1 MPHTPP
7 TRDELASLYL
17 DQLPYPPYPV
27 QEEALLSY
35 FTSDEGVLVCAP
47 TGTGKTLI
55 AEAALFEALHTGR
68 RAYYTTPL
76 IALTEQKLVEMQA
89 AAVRWGFSA
98 DQVGLVTGHRRVNPD
113 APILVVVAEILF
125 NRLLH
130 SRSLAWQPAAEASGA
145 DAEKRSPGE
154 RSLPDRAGILP
165 AGSIADQAASS
176 LTRQA
181 LFSAA
186 PPAELLPRALD
197 FSDVCA
203 VVMDEFH
210 QFADPERGIVWELTL
225 GLLPPHVRLLLLSA
239 TVGNAVE
246 FLQWL
251 KAAHGRSLAL
261 VQSQQ
266 RKVPLEYH
274 WVEDRLLPEQL
285 EAMAEGDEARRLT
298 PALVFC
304 FDREECWSVAEVL
317 RGKTLLSPAQQRQLA
332 QVLERYDWSQGAGPK
347 LRTLLQRGVGVHHA
361 GVLPKYRRIVEE
373 LFQEKL
379 LAVCVCTETLAAG
392 VNLPARSVVLPTLL
406 KGKPGAKKLIDA
418 STAHQIFGRA
428 GRPQCDTRGYVFALA
443 HEDDVRILRAK
454 EKLAQIP
461 DNTKDPGLIR
471 LRKELERKM
480 PTRRPSEQY
489 WTQAQ
494 WDKLRAAPPLRL
506 ASRGPIPW
514 RLLATMLAVS
524 PQVEPIRRL
533 VRRRLLEGGQVAS
546 AQQELTRMLLTLWAG
561 GYVQLEPP
569 PPKTRDESAPNE
581 AAATPASEPSRGIL
595 DLRPAAMAPAPR
607 PAPPPVYQPLYAHP
621 TERLPDL
628 LRFRGINPLYG
639 VYLVNQLGI
648 ASREER
654 LQALESV
661 LDMPQAV
668 ARLLRVPPYDVMPPG
683 PLATQR
689 LDVELL
695 RMGLATPQQLG
706 AEPPEDE
713 EDGPPRREMFP
724 EKVWPLTL
732 AEKLRL
738 LFDATFPDVHSL
750 ATVPVWAAGELL
762 EYGGNFN
769 KFITSRSL
777 QKQEGIV
784 FRHLLRLILLVKE
797 FQQLVPPDCPP
808 EEWRSE
814 LGAIADQLIVTCH
827 RVDPQSTDKVLEEAE
842 AEGLP

>member
-1 MPHTPP
+1 MSKTPP

-35 FTSDEGVLVCAP
+35 FTADEGVLVCAP

-89 AAVRWGFSA
+89 AAVRWGFSP
-98 DQVGLVTGHRRVNPD
+98 DHVGLVTGHRRVNPD

-130 SRSLAWQPAAEASGA
+130 SRSLAWQQATHAPPDPDQRPS
-145 DAEKRSPGE
+145 RPSP
-154 RSLPDRAGILP
+154 LPDRTSG
-165 AGSIADQAASS
+165 
-176 LTRQA
+176 
-181 LFSAA
+181 A
-186 PPAELLPRALD
+186 PPHGLAGMPAAGALARGPALLADVLPTELLPRALD

-210 QFADPERGIVWELTL
+210 QFADPQRGIVWELTL

-274 WVEDRLLPEQL
+274 WIEDRLLPEQL

-317 RGKTLLSPAQQRQLA
+317 RGKTLLSATQQRQLA
-332 QVLERYDWSQGAGPK
+332 HALERYDFSQGAGPR

-406 KGKPGAKKLIDA
+406 KGKPGEKKLIDA

-428 GRPQCDTRGYVFALA
+428 GRPQFDTCGYVFALA

-454 EKLAQIP
+454 QRLAQIP
-461 DNTKDPGLIR
+461 DRTQDPGLIR

-494 WDKLRAAPPLRL
+494 WEKLRGAPPLRL

-514 RLLATMLAVS
+514 RLLATMLAAS

-533 VRRRLLEGGQVAS
+533 VSRRLLEGGRVAS
-546 AQQELTRMLLTLWAG
+546 AQQDLTRMLLTLWAG
-561 GYVQLEPP
+561 GYVELEPP
-569 PPKTRDESAPNE
+569 PPKTLESPAHDTTAEPAP
-581 AAATPASEPSRGIL
+581 PRGIL
-595 DLRPAAMAPAPR
+595 DLRPAAIASPQR
-607 PAPPPVYQPLYAHP
+607 PAPPPAYQPQCAYP

-628 LRFRGINPLYG
+628 LRFRGVNPLYG
-639 VYLVNQLGI
+639 VYLVHQLGI

-661 LDMPQAV
+661 LEMPGAV
-668 ARLLRVPPYDVMPPG
+668 ARQLRVPPYDVMPPG

-689 LDVELL
+689 LDGELL
-695 RMGLATPQQLG
+695 RMGLATLEQLG
-706 AEPPEDE
+706 AAPPPD
-713 EDGPPRREMFP
+713 DDAGPPRREMFA

-738 LFDATFPDVHSL
+738 LFDATFPQVHSL
-750 ATVPVWAAGELL
+750 VTVPVWAAGEVL
-762 EYGGNFN
+762 EYGGNFQ

-784 FRHLLRLILLVKE
+784 FRHLLRLILLIKE
-797 FQQLVPPDCPP
+797 FVQLVPPDCSPD
-808 EEWRSE
+808 EWRSE
-814 LGAIADQLIVTCH
+814 LGAIVEQLVACCH
-827 RVDPQSTDKVLEEAE
+827 RVDPQSTDKALEEAE